1 MTINS
6 SGRKAGREKVMWS
19 GSVRAASRL
28 TGSRL
33 SWRAASRGATLQCKG
48 HAVVLPKSF
57 TMYRKFSTTEGKV
70 EETTANASTATAD
83 ASGSSTEA
91 EKPAVVDDKEIIS
104 KLQKE
109 VKELKDQVIRSYAEE
124 ENVRR
129 IAKRDVEN
137 AKAYANEKFAK
148 SMLDVADNL
157 ERALQ
162 AIPTDKK
169 DEKEDPVLN
178 NLAQGIVLTEKNLQ
192 KIFLQ
197 HNIVKYGTIGDA
209 FNPDLHDAL
218 FNIPDPNKTPNTIGQ
233 ILKSGYKLKDRT
245 LRAAQV
251 GCYVAPPT
259 ENPN

>member
-1 MTINS
+1 ML
-6 SGRKAGREKVMWS
+6 S
-19 GSVRAASRL
+19 GSVRAALRLARSRQ
-28 TGSRL
+28 
-33 SWRAASRGATLQCKG
+33 SWRSTANISRCLTSNHLERP
-48 HAVVLPKSF
+48 VVLPIF
-57 TMYRKFSTTEGKV
+57 LGMYRKFSTTEGKV
-70 EETTANASTATAD
+70 EETTASVNATA
-83 ASGSSTEA
+83 AGTSSDGAEV

-162 AIPTDKK
+162 AIPSDKK
-169 DEKEDPVLN
+169 DDKEDPVLN

-197 HNIVKYGTIGDA
+197 HNLVKYGTIGDA

-251 GCYVAPPT
+251 GCYVAPPAET
-259 ENPN
+259 PN

>member
-1 MTINS
+1 MLL
-6 SGRKAGREKVMWS
+6 S
-19 GSVRAASRL
+19 GSARTVSRL
-28 TGSRL
+28 ASSRL
-33 SWRAASRGATLQCKG
+33 SWQAAAGIARGTTSKYAG
-48 HAVVLPKSF
+48 HAVVLPKCLGL
-57 TMYRKFSTTEGKV
+57 YRKFSTAEGKV
-70 EETTANASTATAD
+70 EEANAAAATD
-83 ASGSSTEA
+83 ASGNSTEA

-169 DEKEDPVLN
+169 DDKEDPVLN

-197 HNIVKYGTIGDA
+197 YNIVKYGTIGDA

-218 FNIPDPNKTPNTIGQ
+218 FNIPDANKTPNTIGQ

-251 GCYVAPPT
+251 GCYVVPPT

>member
-1 MTINS
+1 ML
-6 SGRKAGREKVMWS
+6 S
-19 GSVRAASRL
+19 GSIRAASRL
-28 TGSRL
+28 AGSRQ
-33 SWRAASRGATLQCKG
+33 SWRSTMSISKCVVASQYVGYQVGL
-48 HAVVLPKSF
+48 
-57 TMYRKFSTTEGKV
+57 YRKFSTTEGKV
-70 EETTANASTATAD
+70 EETAANANATAAD
-83 ASGSSTEA
+83 ASSGSAES
-91 EKPAVVDDKEIIS
+91 EKPPIVDDKELIS

-109 VKELKDQVIRSYAEE
+109 VKDMKDQVIRSYAEE

-169 DEKEDPVLN
+169 DDKEDPVLN

-197 HNIVKYGTIGDA
+197 YNIVKYGAIGDV

-218 FNIPDPNKTPNTIGQ
+218 FNIPEANKTPNTIGQ
-233 ILKSGYKLKDRT
+233 VLKSGYKLKDRT

-251 GCYVAPPT
+251 GCYVLPP
-259 ENPN
+259 ESS